1 MIYLIYRNRGVV
13 MSAIKNKIEINLIT
27 TGTGLMF
34 FGLWT
39 FIKFFLTIVFLGV
52 EYDDNTSDEV
62 KLIATIITIIA
73 VAIVSALFCY
83 VGLSARA
90 EGKGKKKSVVYLI
103 VNGFLL
109 FFHILIIIVEAA
121 ALLFGENILTI
132 IITMI
137 IDATAAVLMLE
148 VMINSIK
155 LRKIRRH
162 KRIMEVGYEL

>member
-1 MIYLIYRNRGVV
+1 

-39 FIKFFLTIVFLGV
+39 FIKFFLTTVFLGI
-52 EYDDNTSDEV
+52 EYDDNSNEV

-109 FFHILIIIVEAA
+109 FFHILIIILEAVS
-121 ALLFGENILTI
+121 LLFGENILTI

-137 IDATAAVLMLE
+137 IDATAAVLMSE

>member
-1 MIYLIYRNRGVV
+1 

-62 KLIATIITIIA
+62 KLIATIIAIIA

-90 EGKGKKKSVVYLI
+90 EGKGKKKSVMYLI

-109 FFHILIIIVEAA
+109 FFHILIIILEAA

>member
-1 MIYLIYRNRGVV
+1 

-109 FFHILIIIVEAA
+109 FFHILIIILEAA

-137 IDATAAVLMLE
+137 IDATAVVLMSE

>member
-1 MIYLIYRNRGVV
+1 

-62 KLIATIITIIA
+62 KLIATIIAIIA
-73 VAIVSALFCY
+73 VAIISALFCY

-103 VNGFLL
+103 VNGFIL
-109 FFHILIIIVEAA
+109 FFHILIIILETVS
-121 ALLFGENILTI
+121 LLFGVNIFTI
-132 IITMI
+132 VVTII

>member
-1 MIYLIYRNRGVV
+1 

-52 EYDDNTSDEV
+52 EYDDSTSDEV

-90 EGKGKKKSVVYLI
+90 EGKGKKKSVMYLI

-109 FFHILIIIVEAA
+109 FFHILIIILEAA

-137 IDATAAVLMLE
+137 IDATAAVLMSE

>member
-1 MIYLIYRNRGVV
+1 

-109 FFHILIIIVEAA
+109 FFHILIIILEAA

>member
-1 MIYLIYRNRGVV
+1 

-52 EYDDNTSDEV
+52 EYDNNTSDEV

-90 EGKGKKKSVVYLI
+90 EGKGKKKSVMYLI
-103 VNGFLL
+103 VNGFILL
-109 FFHILIIIVEAA
+109 FHILIIVLEAVS
-121 ALLFGENILTI
+121 LIFGENILTI
-132 IITMI
+132 IITII
-137 IDATAAVLMLE
+137 IDATAAFFMLE

-155 LRKIRRH
+155 LRKIRRRE
-162 KRIMEVGYEL
+162 RITEVGYEL

>member
-1 MIYLIYRNRGVV
+1 

-90 EGKGKKKSVVYLI
+90 EGKGKKKSVMYLI

-109 FFHILIIIVEAA
+109 FFHILIIILEAA

>member
-1 MIYLIYRNRGVV
+1 

-103 VNGFLL
+103 VNGFIL
-109 FFHILIIIVEAA
+109 FFHILIIILEAA

-137 IDATAAVLMLE
+137 IDATAAVFMLE

>member
-1 MIYLIYRNRGVV
+1 

-39 FIKFFLTIVFLGV
+39 FIKFFLTTVFLGI

-83 VGLSARA
+83 VGISARA

-109 FFHILIIIVEAA
+109 FFHILIIILEAA

-132 IITMI
+132 IITII
-137 IDATAAVLMLE
+137 IDATAAVLMSE

>member
-1 MIYLIYRNRGVV
+1 
-13 MSAIKNKIEINLIT
+13 
-27 TGTGLMF
+27 MF

-62 KLIATIITIIA
+62 KLIATIIAIIA

-103 VNGFLL
+103 VNGFIL
-109 FFHILIIIVEAA
+109 FFHILIIILEAVS
-121 ALLFGENILTI
+121 LLFGENILTI

-137 IDATAAVLMLE
+137 IDATAAVLMSE

>member
-1 MIYLIYRNRGVV
+1 

-62 KLIATIITIIA
+62 KLIATIIAIIA

-103 VNGFLL
+103 VNGFIL
-109 FFHILIIIVEAA
+109 FFHILIIILETVS
-121 ALLFGENILTI
+121 LLFGVNIFTI
-132 IITMI
+132 VVTII

>member
-1 MIYLIYRNRGVV
+1 

-90 EGKGKKKSVVYLI
+90 EGKGKKKSVMYLI
-103 VNGFLL
+103 VNGFIL
-109 FFHILIIIVEAA
+109 FFHILIIILETVS
-121 ALLFGENILTI
+121 LFFGVNIFTI
-132 IITMI
+132 VVTII

-162 KRIMEVGYEL
+162 KSIMEVGYEL

>member
-1 MIYLIYRNRGVV
+1 

-62 KLIATIITIIA
+62 KLIATIIAIIA
-73 VAIVSALFCY
+73 VAIISALFCY

-90 EGKGKKKSVVYLI
+90 EGKGKKKSVMYLI

-109 FFHILIIIVEAA
+109 FFHILIIILEAA

>member
-1 MIYLIYRNRGVV
+1 

-83 VGLSARA
+83 VGLSARV
-90 EGKGKKKSVVYLI
+90 EGKGKKKSVMYLI

-109 FFHILIIIVEAA
+109 FFHILIIILEAA

>member
-1 MIYLIYRNRGVV
+1 

-62 KLIATIITIIA
+62 KLIATIIAIIA
-73 VAIVSALFCY
+73 VAIISALFCY

-90 EGKGKKKSVVYLI
+90 EGKGNKKSVVYLI

-109 FFHILIIIVEAA
+109 FFHILIIILEAA

-137 IDATAAVLMLE
+137 IDATAAVLMSE

>member
-103 VNGFLL
+103 VNGFIL
-109 FFHILIIIVEAA
+109 FFHILIIILEAA

>member
-1 MIYLIYRNRGVV
+1 

-103 VNGFLL
+103 VNGFIL
-109 FFHILIIIVEAA
+109 FFHILIIILEAA

>member
-1 MIYLIYRNRGVV
+1 

-62 KLIATIITIIA
+62 KLIATIIAIIA

-83 VGLSARA
+83 VGLAARA

-109 FFHILIIIVEAA
+109 FFHILIIILEAA

-132 IITMI
+132 IITVI
-137 IDATAAVLMLE
+137 IDATAAVLMSE

>member
-1 MIYLIYRNRGVV
+1 

-103 VNGFLL
+103 VNGFIL
-109 FFHILIIIVEAA
+109 FFHILIIILEAVS
-121 ALLFGENILTI
+121 LLFGVNIFTI
-132 IITMI
+132 VVTII
-137 IDATAAVLMLE
+137 IDATAAVLMSE

>member
-1 MIYLIYRNRGVV
+1 

-90 EGKGKKKSVVYLI
+90 EGKGKKKSVMYLI
-103 VNGFLL
+103 VNGFILL
-109 FFHILIIIVEAA
+109 FHILIIVLEAVS
-121 ALLFGENILTI
+121 LIFGENILTI
-132 IITMI
+132 IITII
-137 IDATAAVLMLE
+137 IDATAAFFMLE

-155 LRKIRRH
+155 LRKIRRRE
-162 KRIMEVGYEL
+162 RITEVGYEL

>member
-1 MIYLIYRNRGVV
+1 

-62 KLIATIITIIA
+62 KLIATIIAIIA

-109 FFHILIIIVEAA
+109 FFHILIIILEAA

-137 IDATAAVLMLE
+137 IDATAAVLMSE

>member
-1 MIYLIYRNRGVV
+1 

-39 FIKFFLTIVFLGV
+39 FIKFFLTTVFLGV

-62 KLIATIITIIA
+62 KLIATIIAIIA

-103 VNGFLL
+103 VNGFIL
-109 FFHILIIIVEAA
+109 FFHILIIILETVS
-121 ALLFGENILTI
+121 LLFGVNIFTI
-132 IITMI
+132 VVTII

>member
-1 MIYLIYRNRGVV
+1 

-90 EGKGKKKSVVYLI
+90 EGKGKKKSV
-103 VNGFLL
+103 G
-109 FFHILIIIVEAA
+109 
-121 ALLFGENILTI
+121 
-132 IITMI
+132 
-137 IDATAAVLMLE
+137 
-148 VMINSIK
+148 S
-155 LRKIRRH
+155 
-162 KRIMEVGYEL
+162 

>member
-1 MIYLIYRNRGVV
+1 

-109 FFHILIIIVEAA
+109 LFHILIIILETA

-137 IDATAAVLMLE
+137 IDATAAVLMSE

>member
-1 MIYLIYRNRGVV
+1 

-103 VNGFLL
+103 VNGLIL
-109 FFHILIIIVEAA
+109 FFHILIIILETVS
-121 ALLFGENILTI
+121 LLFGVNIFTI
-132 IITMI
+132 VVTII

>member
-1 MIYLIYRNRGVV
+1 

-62 KLIATIITIIA
+62 KLIATIIAIIA

-103 VNGFLL
+103 VNGFIL
-109 FFHILIIIVEAA
+109 FFHILIIILETVS
-121 ALLFGENILTI
+121 LLFGVNIFTI
-132 IITMI
+132 VVTII
-137 IDATAAVLMLE
+137 IDATAAVLMSE

>member
-1 MIYLIYRNRGVV
+1 

-52 EYDDNTSDEV
+52 EYDNNTSDEV
-62 KLIATIITIIA
+62 KLIATIIAIIA

-109 FFHILIIIVEAA
+109 FFHILIIILEAVS
-121 ALLFGENILTI
+121 LLFGENIFTI
-132 IITMI
+132 VVTII
-137 IDATAAVLMLE
+137 IDATAAVLMSE

>member
-1 MIYLIYRNRGVV
+1 

-39 FIKFFLTIVFLGV
+39 FIKFFLTTVFLGI

-103 VNGFLL
+103 VNGFIL
-109 FFHILIIIVEAA
+109 FFHILIIILEAA

-137 IDATAAVLMLE
+137 IDATAAVLMSE

>member
-1 MIYLIYRNRGVV
+1 

-39 FIKFFLTIVFLGV
+39 FIKFFLTIVFFGG

-62 KLIATIITIIA
+62 KLIATIIAIIA
-73 VAIVSALFCY
+73 VAIISALFCY

-109 FFHILIIIVEAA
+109 FFHILIIILEAA

-137 IDATAAVLMLE
+137 IDATAAVLMSE

>member
-1 MIYLIYRNRGVV
+1 

-62 KLIATIITIIA
+62 KLIATIIMIIA

-90 EGKGKKKSVVYLI
+90 EGKGKKKSVMYLI
-103 VNGFLL
+103 VNGLIL
-109 FFHILIIIVEAA
+109 FFQILLIALEAA

-137 IDATAAVLMLE
+137 IDATAAFFMLE

-155 LRKIRRH
+155 LRKIRRRE
-162 KRIMEVGYEL
+162 RITEVGYEL

>member
-1 MIYLIYRNRGVV
+1 

-109 FFHILIIIVEAA
+109 FFHILIIILEAA

-137 IDATAAVLMLE
+137 IDATAAVLMSE

>member
-1 MIYLIYRNRGVV
+1 

-90 EGKGKKKSVVYLI
+90 EGKGKKKSVMYLI
-103 VNGFLL
+103 VNGLIL
-109 FFHILIIIVEAA
+109 FFHILIIILEAA
-121 ALLFGENILTI
+121 ALLFSENILTI

-137 IDATAAVLMLE
+137 IDAPAAVLMLE

>member
-1 MIYLIYRNRGVV
+1 

-62 KLIATIITIIA
+62 KLIATIIAIIA

-103 VNGFLL
+103 VNGFIL
-109 FFHILIIIVEAA
+109 FFHILIIILEAA

>member
-1 MIYLIYRNRGVV
+1 

-109 FFHILIIIVEAA
+109 FFHILIIILGAVS
-121 ALLFGENILTI
+121 LLFGENIFTI
-132 IITMI
+132 VVTII
-137 IDATAAVLMLE
+137 IDATAAVLMSE

>member
-1 MIYLIYRNRGVV
+1 

-90 EGKGKKKSVVYLI
+90 EGKGKKKSVMYLI

-109 FFHILIIIVEAA
+109 FFHILIIIIEAA

-137 IDATAAVLMLE
+137 IDATAAVLMSE

>member
-1 MIYLIYRNRGVV
+1 

-90 EGKGKKKSVVYLI
+90 EGKGKKKSVMYLI

-109 FFHILIIIVEAA
+109 FFHILIIILEAA

-137 IDATAAVLMLE
+137 IDATAAVLMSE